1 MNNKEDATFA
11 QIPLDLKHRTAY
23 GREDFLISPCN
34 QDAAA
39 WIDKWPEWSAP
50 ALSLY
55 GPAASGK
62 THLGAVWATKSK
74 AAILNPDDIVQN
86 DAEAISKIS
95 DNLVIRQAHLLIG
108 DRASEEKLFHLYNM
122 AKEAKRSLL
131 LTSRAPA
138 NGLTFTVPDLSSR
151 LRAAP
156 CIAIQSPDE
165 PLLTALLVKLFRDRQ
180 INVSQEL
187 IQYIMPRMER
197 SFAAAQDLVIK
208 ADKRALAEKR
218 NITIPLIREVL
229 MAEF

>member
-50 ALSLY
+50 ALILY

-74 AAILNPDDIVQN
+74 SAILNPDDIVQN

-218 NITIPLIREVL
+218 NITIPLIREIL

>member
-50 ALSLY
+50 ALILY

-218 NITIPLIREVL
+218 NITIPLIREIL

>member
-1 MNNKEDATFA
+1 MNNNEDVTYA
-11 QIPLDLKHRTAY
+11 QLPLDLKHRTAY
-23 GREDFLISPCN
+23 GREDCLISPCN

-39 WIDKWPEWSAP
+39 WIDKWPDWPAP
-50 ALSLY
+50 ALMLY

-74 AAILNPDDIVQN
+74 AAILNPDDIIQN
-86 DAEAISKIS
+86 DAEAISKMA
-95 DNLVIRQAHLLIG
+95 DNLVIRHADLLIG
-108 DRASEEKLFHLYNM
+108 DRPCEEKLFHLYNM
-122 AKEAKRSLL
+122 SKEAQRSIL

-138 NGLTFTVPDLSSR
+138 TNLTFIVPDLASR

-180 INVSQEL
+180 ITVSEDL
-187 IQYIMPRMER
+187 IQYILPRMER

-218 NITIPLIREVL
+218 NITIPLIREIL
-229 MAEF
+229 MSEY

>member
-50 ALSLY
+50 ALILY

-95 DNLVIRQAHLLIG
+95 DNLVLRQAHLLIG